1 MTTTQQLPAID
12 RTQLDPRD
20 QVRLAM
26 LEREWREAD
35 NLQAVEAV
43 ERELN
48 S

>member
-1 MTTTQQLPAID
+1 MNAPLPVID
-12 RTQLDPRD
+12 RDQLDHRD
-20 QVRLAM
+20 QVRLAL